1 MLKSILGLRHVV
13 ATIASISALF
23 LAMTTAAI
31 CEDAFPFLK
40 PDAIQAAYAKEKL
53 KWSDAPDLV
62 LNTFVTA
69 EDRSF
74 YKRSAGRST
83 LTASI
88 SFWYPE
94 PRAGYSSAIAIAI
107 GRALSREEILD
118 WYVHRI
124 FLGQGCFGVDG
135 AAQAYFGKTTD
146 RLELH
151 EAALLAALVRAP
163 ARFHPVR
170 AHDRTLSRR
179 NFIVTEMAEAGFISA
194 QQAKTSIAK
203 PLLVRD
209 PLGRCRTSD

>member
-1 MLKSILGLRHVV
+1 MAR
-13 ATIASISALF
+13 ISAL
-23 LAMTTAAI
+23 LLGMTTAAI

-40 PDAIQAAYAKEKL
+40 PDAIQTAYAKEKS
-53 KWSDAPDLV
+53 KWSGAPDLV
-62 LNTFVTA
+62 LNTFLTA

-74 YKRSAGRST
+74 YKRPAGRST

-107 GRALSREEILD
+107 GRALSRKEILD

-151 EAALLAALVRAP
+151 EVALLAALVRSP
-163 ARFHPVR
+163 ATFHPVR
-170 AHDRTLSRR
+170 DHDRALSRR
-179 NFIVTEMAEAGFISA
+179 NFILTEMTEAGFISA
-194 QQAKTSIAK
+194 QQAKNSIAK

-209 PLGRCRTSD
+209 PLGRCGTSD